1 MTPWRG
7 PRSSELRCPGL
18 TGGPAAGAP
27 ARQTGRRLFIPTS
40 PPSQAITTEGKY
52 WKSRIE
58 FVVREYHKWR
68 TYFKKR
74 VSGRAPKRAR
84 PWSGE
89 GAWARGQTA
98 GPEATP
104 SPPPG
109 GRARIRVP
117 SAPSSSGR
125 ARRRVSLRHWP
136 GASRVCA
143 VGRGTAG
150 GGALMPLGFTRR

>member
-27 ARQTGRRLFIPTS
+27 ARQTGRRLFILTS

-89 GAWARGQTA
+89 GAWARGQNA

-109 GRARIRVP
+109 GGPASACRPLPAPPAANGAVCPSDTGREPPVCAP
-117 SAPSSSGR
+117 SAGGR
-125 ARRRVSLRHWP
+125 RE
-136 GASRVCA
+136 
-143 VGRGTAG
+143 G
-150 GGALMPLGFTRR
+150 GP

>member
-89 GAWARGQTA
+89 GAWARGQNA
-98 GPEATP
+98 GPEATL

-125 ARRRVSLRHWP
+125 ARRCVSLRHWP